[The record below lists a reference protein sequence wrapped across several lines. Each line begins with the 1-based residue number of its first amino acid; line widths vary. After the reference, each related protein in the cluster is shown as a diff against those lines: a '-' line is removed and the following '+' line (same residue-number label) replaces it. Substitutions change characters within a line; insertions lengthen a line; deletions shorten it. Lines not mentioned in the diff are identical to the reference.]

1 MGESRGVRAWHILM
15 GISLLLYLANASFLV
30 YLQSLYY
37 GNAGIINSITS
48 VLPQTYVSQ
57 INKYLQ
63 LGFMG
68 ITGVIS
74 IILTLVMLY
83 IIVNA
88 LQSRGPGA
96 GRTMKIALVI
106 LLIIQ
111 FFMGNVGFVL
121 GLIIGLIGSLL
132 MR

>member
-1 MGESRGVRAWHILM
+1 MSESGGVRAWHILM
-15 GISLLLYLANASFLV
+15 GISLLLYLANASLLI

-37 GNAGIINSITS
+37 GSSSIINSIAS
-48 VLPQTYVSQ
+48 MLPSTYVSQ
-57 INKYLQ
+57 INRYLQ

-68 ITGVIS
+68 IMGVIS

-83 IIVNA
+83 IMMNT
-88 LQSRGPGA
+88 LQSRGSGV
-96 GRTMKIALVI
+96 GRSMKIVFI
-106 LLIIQ
+106 VLLIIQ
-111 FFMGNVGFVL
+111 FFMGNVGFIL